1 MERNRKKKEWS
12 TKEYISIQSTVNVTV
27 SSQAEKKEIGYIDK
41 FMSKAD
47 FTARNGKQVCIK
59 EETHERVM
67 KFVSVVGKGQA
78 TVASFIDNII
88 NEHFAIHAAEIKAAF
103 DEGLKAYRL

>member
-1 MERNRKKKEWS
+1 MERNRKRKNGA

-27 SSQAEKKEIGYIDK
+27 SSQAEKRVGYIDK

-47 FTARNGKQVCIK
+47 FTA
-59 EETHERVM
+59 HERIM
-67 KFVSVVGKGQA
+67 KFVNVVGKGQA

>member
-1 MERNRKKKEWS
+1 MERKRKKGA
-12 TKEYISIQSTVNVTV
+12 TNEYISILSTVNVTV
-27 SSQAEKKEIGYIDK
+27 SSKAEKRVGYIDK

-59 EETHERVM
+59 EETHERIM
-67 KFVSVVGKGQA
+67 KFVNVVGKGQ
-78 TVASFIDNII
+78 TSVASFIENII
-88 NEHFAIHAAEIKAAF
+88 NEHFNIHNVEIKAAF

>member
-1 MERNRKKKEWS
+1 MKRNRTSKNGE

-27 SSQAEKKEIGYIDK
+27 SSQAEKKVGYIDK

-59 EETHERVM
+59 EETHERIM
-67 KFVSVVGKGQA
+67 KFVNVVGKGQA
-78 TVASFIDNII
+78 TVASFFSLFSNFTVIQNRR
-88 NEHFAIHAAEIKAAF
+88 
-103 DEGLKAYRL
+103 Y

>member
-1 MERNRKKKEWS
+1 MERNRKRKNGA

-27 SSQAEKKEIGYIDK
+27 SSQAEKRVGYIDK

-59 EETHERVM
+59 EETHERIM
-67 KFVSVVGKGQA
+67 KFVNVVDKGQA

-88 NEHFAIHAAEIKAAF
+88 NEHFAIHAAEIKTAF

>member
-1 MERNRKKKEWS
+1 MERNRKRKNGA

-27 SSQAEKKEIGYIDK
+27 SSQAEKRVGYIV
-41 FMSKAD
+41 KAD

-59 EETHERVM
+59 EETHERIM
-67 KFVSVVGKGQA
+67 KFVNVVGKGQA

>member
-1 MERNRKKKEWS
+1 MERNRKRKNGA

-27 SSQAEKKEIGYIDK
+27 SSQAEKRVGYIDK

-59 EETHERVM
+59 EETHERIM
-67 KFVSVVGKGQA
+67 KFVSVVGKGQTPWQVSSRTSSTSTSTS
-78 TVASFIDNII
+78 TVP
-88 NEHFAIHAAEIKAAF
+88 K
-103 DEGLKAYRL
+103 

>member
-1 MERNRKKKEWS
+1 MKRARKNRDPKEHI
-12 TKEYISIQSTVNVTV
+12 TVQSTVSVTV
-27 SSQAEKKEIGYIDK
+27 SSSPNNRNGYIGK
-41 FMSKAD
+41 FMTDAG
-47 FTARNGKQVCIK
+47 FTARLGRQVSIK
-59 EETHERVM
+59 EETHERIM
-67 KFVSVVGKGQA
+67 KFVNVVGKVQA

>member
-1 MERNRKKKEWS
+1 MKRARKNREPKEH
-12 TKEYISIQSTVNVTV
+12 ISVQSTVNVTV
-27 SSQAEKKEIGYIDK
+27 SSQAEKRVGYIDK

-59 EETHERVM
+59 EETHERIM

-88 NEHFAIHAAEIKAAF
+88 NEHFNIHNAEIKAAF
-103 DEGLKAYRL
+103 DEGLKAYRI